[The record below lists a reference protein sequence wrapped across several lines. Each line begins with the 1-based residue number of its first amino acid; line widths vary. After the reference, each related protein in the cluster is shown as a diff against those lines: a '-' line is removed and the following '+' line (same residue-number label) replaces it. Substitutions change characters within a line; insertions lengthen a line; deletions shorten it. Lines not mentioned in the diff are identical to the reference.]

1 MGTRG
6 RERALRQRT
15 RGPGSAGRQAGQ
27 AGTGRG
33 RRKDEGRRTAGEED
47 GEDGTAGSEGPT
59 ASPTALPLVRSF
71 ARFLL
76 LLLPLHP
83 PPPAPSLQLGS
94 LQLAYSS
101 LRISLGACLS
111 SPLRTLIRTHTHA
124 LTHTITT
131 HCASSSSPWSRV
143 LAPSLPRSLARS
155 LACLLGDSGNGGG
168 RTAVRGGG
176 SRKRKRNGH
185 GKRQGHPP
193 SPRCPRPAVLAP
205 PSYRAGRRAQPF
217 RTFSPAPLR
226 PRTPRCLVRAHACG
240 SARYHCALSPF
251 IAPTLSDPDLR
262 LLAVLRART
271 RTFAT
276 P

>member
-6 RERALRQRT
+6 RQRALWQRT
-15 RGPGSAGRQAGQ
+15 RQGGRAGRQAQGEA
-27 AGTGRG
+27 AGRTRGGG
-33 RRKDEGRRTAGEED
+33 RRERRGVGDRAGKW
-47 GEDGTAGSEGPT
+47 GPT
-59 ASPTALPLVRSF
+59 ASPTALRLPPLLRS
-71 ARFLL
+71 
-76 LLLPLHP
+76 LPFSAL
-83 PPPAPSLQLGS
+83 APSS
-94 LQLAYSS
+94 SSSSSS
-101 LRISLGACLS
+101 LPSSSAPSSSLIQVFASVSVRASRRPSALS
-111 SPLRTLIRTHTHA
+111 SA
-124 LTHTITT
+124 LTLTRSHAHTITT
-131 HCASSSSPWSRV
+131 HCASPSSPLSRVPCSSS
-143 LAPSLPRSLARS
+143 SLPRSLPRS
-155 LACLLGDSGNGGG
+155 LACLLGDSGNGGS

-262 LLAVLRART
+262 LLVPART
-271 RTFAT
+271 PRTFAT